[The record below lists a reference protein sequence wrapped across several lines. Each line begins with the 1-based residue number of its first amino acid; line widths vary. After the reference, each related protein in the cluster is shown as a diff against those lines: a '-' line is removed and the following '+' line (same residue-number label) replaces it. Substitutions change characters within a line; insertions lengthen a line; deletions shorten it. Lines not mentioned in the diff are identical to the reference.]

1 MDIKNVCERLQLE
14 GVLTNYQIMK
24 GGNINTTYHVFCK
37 NGEKTNEYLLQKIN
51 KNVFSNPA
59 KVMKNIVEVTEYI
72 NNHLTSSEHASVTYC
87 KCENGDPYM
96 IDENG
101 DFWRARQYLDCVCFD
116 KTDDLF
122 IIEQAGLAFGEFQY
136 MLDGYD
142 SESLYETIPN
152 FHNTRKRINDLEKAY
167 NYSVDVRRNYCK
179 EEVDY
184 ILKNKDKASLLCDL
198 LKQGKLPSRVT
209 HNDTK
214 CNNVVFSKTTLRP
227 LAVIDLDTIMPG
239 LCGYDFGDGARS
251 ICCTTM
257 EDEKDLS
264 KVAFNL
270 DKFESFTKGYLTYL
284 KSSLTDLEKQT
295 LGDSIYSMTVELAS
309 RFLLDYINGDTYFK
323 ISYEDHNLVRTRC
336 QLALAKDIDLK
347 MEKIRAIINKYL

>member
-1 MDIKNVCERLQLE
+1 MDIKSVCEKLQLD
-14 GVLTNYQIMK
+14 GVLTNYQLMK

-37 NGEKTNEYLLQKIN
+37 NGEKVNEYLLQKIN

-59 KVMKNIVEVTEYI
+59 LVMKNIVEVTDYI
-72 NNHLTSSEHASVTYC
+72 NSRSN
-87 KCENGDPYM
+87 NGDLANIHYNKCKNGEPFT

-101 DFWRARQYLDCVCFD
+101 DFWRSREYLDCICFD
-116 KTDDLF
+116 KTDDLR
-122 IIEQAGLAFGEFQY
+122 IIEQAGIAFGEFQY

-142 SESLYETIPN
+142 ASTLYECIPN
-152 FHNTRKRINDLEKAY
+152 FHNTRKRIDDLEKSY
-167 NYSVDVRRNYCK
+167 TYSFDLRRNNCK
-179 EEVDY
+179 EEAEY
-184 ILKNKDKASLLCDL
+184 ILKNKDKASILCDL
-198 LKQGKLPSRVT
+198 LSQGKLPSRVT

-214 CNNVVFSKTTLRP
+214 CNNVVFSKTTLKP

-257 EDEKDLS
+257 EDERDLT
-264 KVAFNL
+264 KVKFDL
-270 DKFESFTKGYLTYL
+270 DKFESFTKGYLKFL
-284 KSSLTDLEKQT
+284 KNTLTLLEKQT
-295 LGDSIYSMTVELAS
+295 LADSVYAMTVELAS

-323 ISYEDHNLVRTRC
+323 ITCEDHNLARTRC

-347 MEKIRAIINKYL
+347 MDKIRAIINKYL